1 VNPFEIMAEPI
12 RRRIVETLSSGA
24 HTTGDIQ
31 ALIMHEFGVSKAAVH
46 HHLAYLRRVE
56 WVIVREDWP
65 HHWNVLDDTVIPGLE
80 SAVRRL
86 RRRWNRR
93 SGWAGGVDPLA
104 MLEGRGQRASV
115 GEAQTKRPRASAGEA
130 QTKRPRSRKGRRGRG
145 MDPNDPWWVGD

>member
-12 RRRIVETLSSGA
+12 RRRIVETLASGA

-56 WVIVREDWP
+56 WVNVREDWP
-65 HHWNVLDDTVIPGLE
+65 HHWNVLDDAVIPRLE

-93 SGWAGGVDPLA
+93 SGWLGGADPLA
-104 MLEGRGQRASV
+104 TFAGSQGHGRETPTRGTAGRAPV
-115 GEAQTKRPRASAGEA
+115 PH
-130 QTKRPRSRKGRRGRG
+130 SRKGRRGRG
-145 MDPNDPWWVGD
+145 TEKDDPWWVDG